1 MSIKIDIDYFEKI
14 LPLIEEKHEDA
25 VLTMK
30 ELSMMKNSSIDTYE
44 FYTREAEFY
53 ANMKQRTLDIMKDV
67 KNGNFR

>member
-53 ANMKQRTLDIMKDV
+53 ADMKQRTLDIMKDV